1 MIPATTPLVD
11 QRGAAFSF
19 EALRGHPVVVTFVS
33 ARCHDACPLINAQI
47 GEAAARARAM
57 HSPLRFV
64 TITLDPKRDSIFT
77 MASLARTFDA
87 DATNWQ
93 LVSGRASAVDA
104 LMHRFKVETQNDRS
118 GAPVAHTTFV
128 YILDRNGHWSRTILP
143 SSNLSSTLE
152 EIAQ

>member
-1 MIPATTPLVD
+1 MIAATAPLVD

-33 ARCHDACPLINAQI
+33 TRCTDACPLINAQI
-47 GEAAARARAM
+47 EQAATQARAM
-57 HSPLRFV
+57 RSPLKFV
-64 TITLDPKRDSIFT
+64 TITLDPKHDSMYA

-87 DATNWQ
+87 DASNWQ
-93 LVSGRASAVDA
+93 LVSGRPAAIDA
-104 LMHRFKVETQNDRS
+104 LMHRFKVETQNDRK
-118 GAPVAHTTFV
+118 GVPVAHTTYV
-128 YILDRNGHWSRTILP
+128 YFLDRSGRWSRTILP